1 MSTDQ
6 YVHIPVCLHVFLA
19 VDTGLECLLTI
30 WAHKG
35 SDLAVRRH
43 VTLQT
48 SIGCKCAVA
57 DQAFVGFQTS
67 VCPNVSLKNTT
78 GYKRSSALKALKRF
92 LPYEKKNIKC
102 HQKWFYQLFL
112 PYQNLSYNFMTF
124 GENNLMFFHKYKLKD
139 WNDKWIFL
147 IVLLLGH

>member
-30 WAHKG
+30 WAHEG

-57 DQAFVGFQTS
+57 DQTLVGFQTS

-78 GYKRSSALKALKRF
+78 GYKRSGALKALKRF

-102 HQKWFYQLFL
+102 HQK
-112 PYQNLSYNFMTF
+112 
-124 GENNLMFFHKYKLKD
+124 
-139 WNDKWIFL
+139 
-147 IVLLLGH
+147 

>member
-43 VTLQT
+43 MTLQT

-78 GYKRSSALKALKRF
+78 GYKRSSALKALKRL

-102 HQKWFYQLFL
+102 H
-112 PYQNLSYNFMTF
+112 
-124 GENNLMFFHKYKLKD
+124 
-139 WNDKWIFL
+139 
-147 IVLLLGH
+147 

>member
-30 WAHKG
+30 WAHEG

-48 SIGCKCAVA
+48 SIGRKCAVT
-57 DQAFVGFQTS
+57 DQALVGFQTS

-78 GYKRSSALKALKRF
+78 GYKRSGALKALKRL

-102 HQKWFYQLFL
+102 H
-112 PYQNLSYNFMTF
+112 
-124 GENNLMFFHKYKLKD
+124 
-139 WNDKWIFL
+139 
-147 IVLLLGH
+147 

>member
-30 WAHKG
+30 WAHEG

-57 DQAFVGFQTS
+57 DQALVGFQTS

-78 GYKRSSALKALKRF
+78 GYKRSGALKALKRL
-92 LPYEKKNIKC
+92 LPYEKKK
-102 HQKWFYQLFL
+102 YQMSLKMFL
-112 PYQNLSYNFMTF
+112 PTF
-124 GENNLMFFHKYKLKD
+124 FAISKSQLQFHDFWRK
-139 WNDKWIFL
+139 
-147 IVLLLGH
+147 